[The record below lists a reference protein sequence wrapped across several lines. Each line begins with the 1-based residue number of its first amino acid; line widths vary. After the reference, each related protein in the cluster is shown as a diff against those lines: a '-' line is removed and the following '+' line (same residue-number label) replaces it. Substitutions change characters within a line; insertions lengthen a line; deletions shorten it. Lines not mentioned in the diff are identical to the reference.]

1 MYRWYPQVSMSRKEV
16 CFMSEKFEYKSVFAP
31 YFDSFLKMK
40 DTMGYGLNKFRWI
53 FLELDRFFLETGV
66 TDAYITSEQIAAWR
80 ITRVNDK
87 ARTLYDKYSVLSQFC
102 RYMCHLGHECYIPRL
117 PKQKDK
123 DFIPYVFT
131 HQQMDMIFRECDRMT
146 VLNGNMNSALF
157 AIPALIRFLYSTG
170 VRIGEA
176 LSIRNRDVDYGLRRI
191 IIRKTKNQMQR
202 MVPVNSSLENV
213 LKQYETYR
221 NRMPI
226 KSLMDKESFFFVSA
240 IGKPFT
246 KSTAYSWF
254 KKILRQCGIPH
265 IGKQQGP
272 RVHDVRHTSAVHS
285 FEKMVKSGVDIYCAL
300 PILSTFLGHKTIKG
314 TEKYVRMVQE
324 IYPDIIGMENPVT
337 SFVFPNKPEID
348 IDYGNSY

>member
-1 MYRWYPQVSMSRKEV
+1 
-16 CFMSEKFEYKSVFAP
+16 MSEQFEYRSVFAP

-40 DTMGYGLNKFRWI
+40 DTMGYGLNKFRGI
-53 FLELDRFFLETGV
+53 FLELDRFFIETGV
-66 TDAYITSEQIAAWR
+66 TDAYITSKQIAAWSK
-80 ITRVNDK
+80 TRVNDK

-117 PKQKDK
+117 PKQKDL

-146 VLNGNMNSALF
+146 LFNRNMNNALF

-176 LSIRNRDVDYGLRRI
+176 LSIRNRDVDYALRRI

-213 LKQYETYR
+213 LRQYETYR
-221 NRMPI
+221 NRMPVEG
-226 KSLMDKESFFFVSA
+226 LTDKESFFFVSA

-285 FEKMVKSGVDIYCAL
+285 FEKMIKSGVDIYCAL

-324 IYPDIIGMENPVT
+324 IYPDIIEMENPVT

>member
-1 MYRWYPQVSMSRKEV
+1 
-16 CFMSEKFEYKSVFAP
+16 MSEQFEYRSVFAP

-40 DTMGYGLNKFRWI
+40 DTMGYGLNKFRGI

-66 TDAYITSEQIAAWR
+66 TDAYITSKQIAAWSK
-80 ITRVNDK
+80 TRVNDK

-117 PKQKDK
+117 PKQKDL

-146 VLNGNMNSALF
+146 LFNRNMNNALF

-176 LSIRNRDVDYGLRRI
+176 LSIRNRDVDYALRRI

-221 NRMPI
+221 NRMPVEG
-226 KSLMDKESFFFVSA
+226 LTDKESFFFVSA

-285 FEKMVKSGVDIYCAL
+285 FEKMIKSGVDIYCAL

-324 IYPDIIGMENPVT
+324 IYPDIIEMENPVT

>member
-1 MYRWYPQVSMSRKEV
+1 
-16 CFMSEKFEYKSVFAP
+16 MSEQFEYRSVFAL

-40 DTMGYGLNKFRWI
+40 DTMGYGLNKFRGI
-53 FLELDRFFLETGV
+53 FLELDRFFLEIGV

-117 PKQKDK
+117 PKQKDM

-176 LSIRNRDVDYGLRRI
+176 LSIRNRDVDYALRRI

-202 MVPVNSSLENV
+202 MVPVNASLENV
-213 LKQYETYR
+213 LRQYETYR
-221 NRMPI
+221 NRMPVEG
-226 KSLMDKESFFFVSA
+226 LTDKESFFFVSA

-285 FEKMVKSGVDIYCAL
+285 FGKMIKSGVDIYCAL

-324 IYPDIIGMENPVT
+324 IYPDIIEMENPVT

>member
-1 MYRWYPQVSMSRKEV
+1 
-16 CFMSEKFEYKSVFAP
+16 MSEQFEYRSVFAL

-40 DTMGYGLNKFRWI
+40 DTMGYGLNKFRGI
-53 FLELDRFFLETGV
+53 FLELDRFFIETGV
-66 TDAYITSEQIAAWR
+66 TDAYITSKQIAAWSK
-80 ITRVNDK
+80 TRVNDK

-117 PKQKDK
+117 PKQKDL

-146 VLNGNMNSALF
+146 LFNRNMNNALF

-176 LSIRNRDVDYGLRRI
+176 LSIRNRDVDYALRRI

-213 LKQYETYR
+213 LKQYEVYR
-221 NRMPI
+221 NRMPVEG
-226 KSLMDKESFFFVSA
+226 LTDKESFFFVSA

-254 KKILRQCGIPH
+254 KKVLRQCGIPH

-272 RVHDVRHTSAVHS
+272 RVHDIRHTSAVHS
-285 FEKMVKSGVDIYCAL
+285 FEKMVKGGVDIYCAL

-324 IYPDIIGMENPVT
+324 IYPDIIEMENPVT

>member
-1 MYRWYPQVSMSRKEV
+1 
-16 CFMSEKFEYKSVFAP
+16 MSEQFKYRSVFAP

-40 DTMGYGLNKFRWI
+40 DTMGYGLNKFRWM

-66 TDAYITSEQIAAWR
+66 TDAYITSKQISAWSK
-80 ITRVNDK
+80 TRVNDK

-102 RYMCHLGHECYIPRL
+102 RYMCHLGYECYIPRL
-117 PKQKDK
+117 PKQKDM

-146 VLNGNMNSALF
+146 LFNRNMNSALF
-157 AIPALIRFLYSTG
+157 AIPALIRLLYSTG

-176 LSIRNRDVDYGLRRI
+176 LSIRNRDVDYALRRI

-213 LKQYETYR
+213 LKQYEVYR

-226 KSLMDKESFFFVSA
+226 KSLMDKESFFFISTV
-240 IGKPFT
+240 GKPLT
-246 KSTAYSWF
+246 NGTVYCWF
-254 KKILRQCGIPH
+254 KKVLRQCGIPH
-265 IGKQQGP
+265 TGKQQGP
-272 RVHDVRHTSAVHS
+272 RVHDIRHTSAVHS
-285 FEKMVKSGVDIYCAL
+285 FEKLVKGGVDIYCAL
-300 PILSTFLGHKTIKG
+300 PILSIFLGHKTIKG

-324 IYPDIIGMENPVT
+324 IFPDIIGMENPVT
-337 SFVFPNKPEID
+337 SFVFPNKPKID